1 MNQQISA
8 KAFFGITI
16 GAVLYF
22 ADIYVAIFGGSI
34 GYPII
39 SAIGTAIFGLYI
51 CGFGLVTIVTLII
64 NSKNAIDKRRGLTVT
79 SSDNGRSY
87 LTKVLK
93 LNYLTI
99 AISAVMICTMG
110 IIFWGNLDYG
120 VSIVAIWLWAV
131 IMLMCRMKI
140 IEYKEELS

>member
-8 KAFFGITI
+8 KAFFGMAI
-16 GAVLYF
+16 GATLYF
-22 ADIYVAIFGGSI
+22 ADIYIAIFGGSI

-39 SAIGTAIFGLYI
+39 SAIGTAVFGLYML
-51 CGFGLVTIVTLII
+51 GFGLVTIVTLII
-64 NSKNAIDKRRGLTVT
+64 NSKNAIDKHRGLTVT
-79 SSDNGRSY
+79 SSDDRRSY

-120 VSIVAIWLWAV
+120 VSVVAVWLWVV
-131 IMLMCRMKI
+131 IMLLCRMKI
-140 IEYKEELS
+140 IEYKEDLS